1 MWFINQKMI
10 TPADTNNSTI
20 DFYLK
25 KSITFM
31 RLDSMNKN
39 IILAFMVMSI
49 IDAIILIVILLAYVD
64 DIIPGVVASTF
75 FLLVFVVTAFVSAAL
90 LDLLEPIFK
99 TLGEIFSGLGG
110 FLGR

>member
-1 MWFINQKMI
+1 MK
-10 TPADTNNSTI
+10 
-20 DFYLK
+20 
-25 KSITFM
+25 
-31 RLDSMNKN
+31 LDPMSKN
-39 IILAFMVMSI
+39 IILAFMVMGI
-49 IDAIILIVILLAYVD
+49 IDAIILIAILLAYID
-64 DIIPGVVASTF
+64 NIIPGVIASTF

>member
-1 MWFINQKMI
+1 MVKNVTAIFVVMGIIN
-10 TPADTNNSTI
+10 
-20 DFYLK
+20 
-25 KSITFM
+25 
-31 RLDSMNKN
+31 
-39 IILAFMVMSI
+39 V
-49 IDAIILIVILLAYVD
+49 IILIAIFLAYID
-64 DIIPGVVASTF
+64 NIIPGVIASTF

>member
-1 MWFINQKMI
+1 MK
-10 TPADTNNSTI
+10 
-20 DFYLK
+20 
-25 KSITFM
+25 
-31 RLDSMNKN
+31 LDPMSKN

-49 IDAIILIVILLAYVD
+49 IDAIILIATLLAYVNN
-64 DIIPGVVASTF
+64 IIPGVIASTV
-75 FLLVFVVTAFVSAAL
+75 FLLVFVVTAFISATL